1 MTERVQ
7 GEDPREGESAGSA
20 HRAAGEVPH
29 LDESIRR
36 IRAAATETFS
46 SGLDSGRAL
55 RKLVSADFALSRSA
69 LGRGLAWSAVGVV
82 FGASAWLLAMGA
94 AIALLQSWGLSWLA
108 SISVTALFSLIVTA
122 FAAWRV
128 SVFFDYA
135 GMHATRRQL
144 ARLGLFSEGDDD
156 DADDAHDKPSAS
168 PTPTSTPGMGQPPQ

>member
-1 MTERVQ
+1 MTERVT
-7 GEDPREGESAGSA
+7 GDDPREAPAGSA
-20 HRAAGEVPH
+20 ERAPGEAPH

-46 SGLDSGRAL
+46 SGADSGRAL
-55 RKLVSADFALSRSA
+55 RKLVSADFALARSA
-69 LGRGLAWSAVGVV
+69 LGRALAWSAVSVV

-108 SISVTALFSLIVTA
+108 SISIATLISLIVTA
-122 FAAWRV
+122 IAAWRV

-144 ARLGLFSEGDDD
+144 ARLGMFSEDDGDDD
-156 DADDAHDKPSAS
+156 EPS
-168 PTPTSTPGMGQPPQ
+168 TTSVAPAAPAGERMP

>member
-7 GEDPREGESAGSA
+7 GEDPREAESAGSA

-55 RKLVSADFALSRSA
+55 RKLMSADFAWSRSA
-69 LGRGLAWSAVGVV
+69 LGRGLAWSAVSVV

-108 SISVTALFSLIVTA
+108 SISITALFSLVVTG

-144 ARLGLFSEGDDD
+144 ARLGLFSEAGQDDD
-156 DADDAHDKPSAS
+156 DEEDKPAAPR
-168 PTPTSTPGMGQPPQ
+168 PTPGTGQPPQ

>member
-1 MTERVQ
+1 MTERVT
-7 GEDPREGESAGSA
+7 GEDPREEPAGSA
-20 HRAAGEVPH
+20 ERAPGETPH

-55 RKLVSADFALSRSA
+55 RKLMSADFALSRSA
-69 LGRGLAWSAVGVV
+69 LGRALAWSAVSVV

-108 SISVTALFSLIVTA
+108 SISIATLISLIVTA
-122 FAAWRV
+122 IAAWRV

-144 ARLGLFSEGDDD
+144 ARLGMFSEAGHDDD
-156 DADDAHDKPSAS
+156 DEEAGLPASTSAS
-168 PTPTSTPGMGQPPQ
+168 DRAKTP

>member
-1 MTERVQ
+1 MTERET
-7 GEDPREGESAGSA
+7 GDNPREAESAGSA
-20 HRAAGEVPH
+20 ERAPGEAPH

-69 LGRGLAWSAVGVV
+69 LGRGLAWAAVAVV
-82 FGASAWLLAMGA
+82 FGASAWLLTMGA

-108 SISVTALFSLIVTA
+108 SISIATLISLIVTCI
-122 FAAWRV
+122 AAWRV

-144 ARLGLFSEGDDD
+144 SRLGLFSEAG
-156 DADDAHDKPSAS
+156 HDGEEDEASAS
-168 PTPTSTPGMGQPPQ
+168 KPTAPGSTAGGPAA